1 MKKPKTRCVT
11 VNIKLKKKHFQL
23 SHCRRLCKATEIFVT
38 IENVFFYLI
47 YIYIYIYIYIS
58 AFKIMAGQQ
67 SLTVATAFVNAEK
80 LH

>member
-47 YIYIYIYIYIS
+47 YIYIYIYISI
-58 AFKIMAGQQ
+58 
-67 SLTVATAFVNAEK
+67 
-80 LH
+80 